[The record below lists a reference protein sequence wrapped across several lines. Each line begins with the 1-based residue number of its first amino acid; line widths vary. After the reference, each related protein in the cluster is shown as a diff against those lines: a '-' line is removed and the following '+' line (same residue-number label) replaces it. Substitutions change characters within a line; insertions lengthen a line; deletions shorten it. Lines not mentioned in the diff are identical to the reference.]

1 MDFITK
7 YKQLF
12 YDKNIKVDFDI
23 SEKMIIELNQWYN
36 DMINDTEFIHD
47 DINKNY
53 IALKKDRKKTIKEY
67 TKVAKTD
74 INFFPRIIEKY
85 KKEKEEIIE
94 INRNRS
100 DKIFTNLYSNY
111 ENCISI
117 LETMILVLEF
127 ELNIYKIHNRH
138 TDSFLMDCILF
149 KTVLLSYFN
158 RYFRLIN
165 KDIEKEYNEF
175 KEFKKDNILNAS
187 VEEFEADEDLLDI

>member
-12 YDKNIKVDFDI
+12 HDKNIKVDFDI